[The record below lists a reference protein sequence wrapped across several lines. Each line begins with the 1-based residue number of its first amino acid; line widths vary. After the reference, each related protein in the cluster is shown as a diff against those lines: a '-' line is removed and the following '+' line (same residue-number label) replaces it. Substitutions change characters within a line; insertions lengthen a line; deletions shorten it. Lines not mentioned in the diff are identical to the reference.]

1 MFFIFFTADVI
12 GTITILVSYGIV
24 SLVGFVHITFPKTRI
39 MLFPPPTIFTM
50 PVIHFISVLM
60 IMLNVIAIS
69 IPNYFL
75 NGTDWQKNVSR
86 QVPSSFHISMQP
98 LNVFESIQIVAV
110 KS

>member
-1 MFFIFFTADVI
+1 MFFIIFAI
-12 GTITILVSYGIV
+12 EIIWAIAILISYGIV
-24 SLVGFVHITFPKTRI
+24 SLVGVVHIAFSKTRI

-60 IMLNVIAIS
+60 IMLYVIAIS